1 MDSVDGFCLHL
12 KIRLRQL
19 SDFEFPNTLETIKK
33 VFLMA
38 AEDSWKPLIKT
49 INHKFRKWCLICQ
62 PWNFSNLWYQ
72 KDSKKFQFF
81 PRKTHKLIHFW
92 PNWEWN
98 MIHWSILNKLSV
110 FCAIVYLLPKV
121 QRAWKTQYALCRVP
135 WCSLNKEWQFL
146 DGWCPGMLRD
156 TWKMTTGDGWQE
168 KQQIN
173 VLKVT

>member
-62 PWNFSNLWYQ
+62 PWNLSNLWYQ
-72 KDSKKFQFF
+72 KDSKKIQFF

-92 PNWEWN
+92 PNWDLFWTN
-98 MIHWSILNKLSV
+98 CQFFVQLSTS
-110 FCAIVYLLPKV
+110 F
-121 QRAWKTQYALCRVP
+121 QRYKELERHSMHYAESPDVL
-135 WCSLNKEWQFL
+135 WIKNDSFLMGDAQGCSGTLERWRQAM
-146 DGWCPGMLRD
+146 DGKKNS
-156 TWKMTTGDGWQE
+156 T
-168 KQQIN
+168 
-173 VLKVT
+173 